1 MVINFNKKDLVSFGN
16 YLLSEE
22 RENSLKQTNKEN
34 ENFPVYEDRKREVTH
49 ADYCNWMDKMKK

>member
-34 ENFPVYEDRKREVTH
+34 ENFPSYEDRKREVTH